1 MENSKYFIMLTLL
14 QITIIWRPKVVSKY
28 ASKSMLAY
36 PVLEQILN
44 IEDLI
49 TYPFSIFLF

>member
-44 IEDLI
+44 I
-49 TYPFSIFLF
+49 